1 MWTAFAAVLFAKLDL
16 LLLGEPIKY
25 LDIESRKA
33 LGYALKKYQGRSDI
47 LVSHYVQF
55 VEMIADRLWLLE
67 NCRASIFTRDITD
80 YQKWLLVNVIAV
92 SMASAKKLAKKIPD
106 KQLSIGRQRRQN
118 TRALQ

>member
-80 YQKWLLVNVIAV
+80 YQK
-92 SMASAKKLAKKIPD
+92 
-106 KQLSIGRQRRQN
+106 
-118 TRALQ
+118 

>member
-1 MWTAFAAVLFAKLDL
+1 MWAAFAAVLFAKLDL

-47 LVSHYVQF
+47 VVSHYVQF

-80 YQKWLLVNVIAV
+80 YQK
-92 SMASAKKLAKKIPD
+92 
-106 KQLSIGRQRRQN
+106 
-118 TRALQ
+118 